1 MRELQAN
8 GQWPVWI
15 APPDPDRAD
24 EGGYG
29 GIASYVTPAALENFP
44 AVFRPG
50 LRDLLGRRSGHGGA
64 DLDRLLVE
72 ELWQSLVDWEIPYDA
87 PPWNPAE
94 GQRIRDPEWLLRR
107 RGAGTCVDF
116 GLLFAA
122 ACLRERLGT
131 SLVMLRGARRA
142 HVAVAVRLG
151 ARPGAGIVPLGIS
164 PTGTPG
170 VTIIDDVRGLVEDQ
184 QLLLVDV
191 TVAAAGQ
198 GLERDLTRATQAA
211 VRALNSDDYPYRHL
225 VDVAARWGAG
235 DRELPAPLRRG
246 ALRERIA
253 PATQATYRFP
263 GHKAARDALRDRSGK
278 VVISGPQGVGKSTL
292 AREVALLADSGFGWF
307 LPAASRVA
315 FETAL
320 AEHELAERGRPV
332 RALEAVDRQG
342 LAQAALTRL
351 RDSTDAW
358 VIVLDNA
365 NEGAKPFDDVKTA
378 IDRLPEPR
386 DGQLVVATSTAGAD
400 LWPGWGEPVYLAPVP
415 YHELAAESGD
425 EQVAALSAGRPLLMT
440 AFSRLFTVDP
450 AARGGL
456 PAGGPAADG
465 ADGADGAD
473 DADDTRAGQA
483 AALHWT
489 AARTRLTAKAMA
501 CAERIAWMPP
511 DHIDPGASGDDPQ
524 IRAALTQIGLLGESP
539 DAGAHSLHRLFGQAV
554 RQAVSAAGAAERTVR
569 DLLARPEARTALLRH
584 ADPEVTSALAEA
596 LDASTSGLALWALG
610 AIQEVHQSGK
620 SAATFER
627 AEPLLDLRVPEQASA
642 YADCLHARGRIANQ
656 DPNATAEQISA
667 AIADMRRAI
676 GLRPPGDDI
685 GVAKHQA
692 LLALLRQRAARTL
705 KNPEQTAELREVMD
719 ILEKSWQRRLAS
731 LGPEDPLVD
740 RAYFNRAGVRVS
752 LAQADQANA
761 GEYLAE
767 AERVYRKTLS
777 FRRRYYP
784 GANPITAASV
794 AGLGIWGYE
803 AVRLGSAG
811 EPAEVLA
818 EAIAATVEALDMR
831 RKTSNDGDVAKSANM
846 LAKLGALQSALVRG
860 KPQQAIAEAAGE
872 LEFAAELRGELERL
886 GEQ

>member
-1 MRELQAN
+1 MRELQPN
-8 GQWPVWI
+8 GQWPVWS
-15 APPDPDRAD
+15 PPRDPATGD
-24 EGGYG
+24 EDGYG
-29 GIASYVTPAALENFP
+29 GIASYVTPTALENFP

-50 LRDLLGRRSGHGGA
+50 LRDLLRRRSGHDGA
-64 DLDRLLVE
+64 GLDRLLVE
-72 ELWQSLVDWEIPYDA
+72 ELWRSLVDWEIPYDA

-94 GQRIRDPEWLLRR
+94 GQRVRDPEWLLRR
-107 RGAGTCVDF
+107 HGAGTCVDF

-122 ACLRERLGT
+122 ACLREELDT

-151 ARPGAGIVPLGIS
+151 ARPGSGIVPLGVS
-164 PTGTPG
+164 VTGTPG
-170 VTIIDDVRGLVEDQ
+170 VTIVDDVPGLLEDQ

-198 GLERDLTRATQAA
+198 ALERDLSRARQAA
-211 VRALNSDDYPYRHL
+211 ARALSSDDYPFRHL
-225 VDVAARWGAG
+225 VDVAARWAAG

-246 ALRERIA
+246 ALRGRIA
-253 PATQATYRFP
+253 PATQATTYHFP

-320 AEHELAERGRPV
+320 AGHELAERGLPV
-332 RALEAVDRQG
+332 RALEAADRQG

-351 RDSTDAW
+351 RDSADAW

-365 NEGAKPFDDVKTA
+365 NEGAKPFDDRKSAV
-378 IDRLPEPR
+378 DRLPEPR
-386 DGQLVVATSTAGAD
+386 DGQLIIATSNAGQD

-425 EQVAALSAGRPLLMT
+425 EQAAALSVGRPLLMT
-440 AFSRLFTVDP
+440 AFSRLLTVDP
-450 AARGGL
+450 AARGEL

-465 ADGADGAD
+465 ADGAD
-473 DADDTRAGQA
+473 DTRADQA
-483 AALHWT
+483 AALYWT
-489 AARTRLTAKAMA
+489 TARKRLTARAVA
-501 CAERIAWMPP
+501 CAERLAWMPP
-511 DHIDPGASGDDPQ
+511 DHIDPGAGGDDPQ
-524 IRAALTQIGLLGESP
+524 IRGALAGIGLLGESA
-539 DAGAHSLHRLFGQAV
+539 DAGARSLHRLFGKAI
-554 RQAVSAAGAAERTVR
+554 RQAVSSGNTAERTVC
-569 DLLARPEARTALLRH
+569 DLLARPEARAVLLRH
-584 ADPEVTSALAEA
+584 ADPEVTAALAGA
-596 LDASTSGLALWALG
+596 LDESTSGLALWALG

-620 SAATFER
+620 SAATFGH
-627 AEPLLDLRVPEQASA
+627 AEAHLDLRDPEQASA
-642 YADCLHARGRIANQ
+642 YADCLHARGRIVNQ
-656 DPNATAEQISA
+656 DGSATAAQISA

-676 GLRPPGDDI
+676 DLRPAGDDI

-692 LLALLRQRAARTL
+692 LMALLRQRAARKL
-705 KNPEQTAELREVMD
+705 KNPEKIAELREVMQ
-719 ILEKSWQRRLAS
+719 ILDESWQRRLAS

-740 RAYFNRAGVRVS
+740 RAYFNRAGVRIS
-752 LAQADQANA
+752 LAKVDRANA
-761 GEYLAE
+761 AAYLAE
-767 AERVYRKTLS
+767 AERVYRTTLS
-777 FRRRYYP
+777 FRRRYYH

-794 AGLGIWGYE
+794 AGIGIWGYE

-811 EPAEVLA
+811 GQAEVLA

-846 LAKLGALQSALVRG
+846 LAKLGTLQSALVRG
-860 KPQQAIAEAAGE
+860 KPQQAIAEAASE
-872 LEFAAELRGELERL
+872 LEFAAELRDELERP

>member
-1 MRELQAN
+1 MRGLQAN

-15 APPDPDRAD
+15 APRDPARAD
-24 EGGYG
+24 EDGYG
-29 GIASYVTPAALENFP
+29 GIASYVTPTALENFP

-50 LRDLLGRRSGHGGA
+50 LRDLLGRRSGYDGA
-64 DLDRLLVE
+64 GLDRLLVE

-107 RGAGTCVDF
+107 HGAGTCVDF
-116 GLLFAA
+116 GLLFAG
-122 ACLRERLGT
+122 ACLREELAT

-151 ARPGAGIVPLGIS
+151 ARPGGGAVTLGLS
-164 PTGTPG
+164 ETGTPG
-170 VTIIDDVRGLVEDQ
+170 VTIIDDVPGLVDDQ

-211 VRALNSDDYPYRHL
+211 VRALNSDDVLYRHL
-225 VDVAARWGAG
+225 VDVAARWAAG
-235 DRELPAPLRRG
+235 DRELPAPRRRG
-246 ALRERIA
+246 ALRGRIA

-320 AEHELAERGRPV
+320 AEHELAERGLPV

-351 RDSTDAW
+351 RDSADAW

-365 NEGAKPFDDVKTA
+365 NEGAKPFDDVKSA
-378 IDRLPEPR
+378 IDRLPDPR
-386 DGQLVVATSTAGAD
+386 DGQLIIATSTAGAD

-450 AARGGL
+450 AARGEL
-456 PAGGPAADG
+456 PAGGAA
-465 ADGADGAD
+465 ADGAD
-473 DADDTRAGQA
+473 DADDTRASQA
-483 AALHWT
+483 AALYWT
-489 AARTRLTAKAMA
+489 AARKRLTAKAMA

-524 IRAALTQIGLLGESP
+524 IRAALTDIGLLGESA
-539 DAGAHSLHRLFGQAV
+539 DAGAYSLHRLFGKAV
-554 RQAVSAAGAAERTVR
+554 RQAVSSHDAAERTVR
-569 DLLARPEARTALLRH
+569 DLLARSEARTALLRH
-584 ADPEVTSALAEA
+584 ADPEVTAALAEA
-596 LDASTSGLALWALG
+596 LGESTSGLALWALG

-627 AEPLLDLRVPEQASA
+627 AEPLLDLQDPEQASA
-642 YADCLHARGRIANQ
+642 YADCLHARGRIVNQ
-656 DPNATAEQISA
+656 DRNATAEQINS

-692 LLALLRQRAARTL
+692 LLALLRQRAARKL
-705 KNPEQTAELREVMD
+705 RNPEKTAELREVMD
-719 ILEKSWQRRLAS
+719 ILEESWQRRLAS

-752 LAQADQANA
+752 LAKADQANA
-761 GEYLAE
+761 ARYLAE
-767 AERVYRKTLS
+767 AERVYRTTLS
-777 FRRRYYP
+777 FRRRYYH

-794 AGLGIWGYE
+794 AGIGIWGYE

-846 LAKLGALQSALVRG
+846 LAKLGTLQSALVRG
-860 KPQQAIAEAAGE
+860 KPQEAIAEAAGE
-872 LEFAAELRGELERL
+872 LEFVAELQGELERL
-886 GEQ
+886 DEH